1 MSTLWLGGKY
11 YITALLWR
19 LSRRLIE
26 VCRINKRGGCT
37 EVSRGIFGAT
47 VGVDRLLKLWEK
59 YKIKATWFIPA
70 HSVESFPE
78 QIAKIRDAGH
88 EM

>member
-1 MSTLWLGGKY
+1 MLT
-11 YITALLWR
+11 
-19 LSRRLIE
+19 RRS
-26 VCRINKRGGCT
+26 RINKRGGCT

-59 YKIKATWFIPA
+59 YHIETTWFIPA

-78 QIAKIRDAGH
+78 QMAKIRDAGH